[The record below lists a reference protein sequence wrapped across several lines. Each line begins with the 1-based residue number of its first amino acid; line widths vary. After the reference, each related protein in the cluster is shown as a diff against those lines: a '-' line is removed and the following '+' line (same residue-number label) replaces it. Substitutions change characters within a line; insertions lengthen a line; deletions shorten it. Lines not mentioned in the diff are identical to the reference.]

1 MLATFYLIPPSGLR
15 SIPTSITKPSLS
27 TATCH
32 HLLPPLRHLQGS
44 ATMSL
49 FGLSS
54 SLPVHLFSSG
64 PPQSL
69 HWGLG
74 ADVTWYA
81 YSWLPPQSGRCTEMA
96 ISLGAMRDSQRM
108 CSMGWRRKTD
118 ASQAASESDFQ
129 KHIAVVFFLSFFFFF
144 FNFFAHTAGHV
155 GS

>member
-1 MLATFYLIPPSGLR
+1 MVNIMGV
-15 SIPTSITKPSLS
+15 
-27 TATCH
+27 ATCLH
-32 HLLPPLRHLQGS
+32 CAVSNREYRQLPHSGNLPELKI
-44 ATMSL
+44 SL
-49 FGLSS
+49 TK
-54 SLPVHLFSSG
+54 SL
-64 PPQSL
+64 
-69 HWGLG
+69 
-74 ADVTWYA
+74 
-81 YSWLPPQSGRCTEMA
+81 SGRCTEMA